1 MARLLKR
8 KRGVG
13 FIAPSGQVLDAGELD
28 RAISYFEARGYRVV
42 CPQPVRRSHQRFAGT
57 DAQRLQALHAML
69 THADVDVVMAVR
81 GGYGLSRLLDQID
94 YAKLAASGKTIV
106 GHSDFTA
113 FNAAAYAQAKLVT
126 WCGPTACFDFGAETV
141 SPFTET
147 HFFAMLEHTSH
158 RVEVPTQNPYRDAWS
173 GRLWGGNLSLIAHLV
188 GTPYLPRING
198 GILFVEDISEH
209 PYRIERMIYQLL
221 HAGVLARQ
229 KVLVLGDFSNYR
241 LGENDNGY
249 DFAEM
254 VAHLR
259 ARLPIPVVTG
269 LPFGHCRDKLT
280 LPFGGWADF
289 EVQKSAFSLTLSHY
303 QAG

>member
-8 KRGVG
+8 KRGIG
-13 FIAPSGQVLDAGELD
+13 FIAPSGQVLNTAELD
-28 RAISYFEARGYRVV
+28 RAVGYFEARGYRVIY
-42 CPQPVRRSHQRFAGT
+42 PQAVRRSHQRFAGT

-69 THADVDVVMAVR
+69 ARTDVDVVMAVR

-94 YAKLAASGKTIV
+94 YTQLAASGKTIV

-113 FNAAAYAQAKLVT
+113 FNAAAYSQAKFTT
-126 WCGPTACFDFGAETV
+126 WCGPTACYDFGAETV
-141 SPFTET
+141 SPFTEA
-147 HFFAMLEHTSH
+147 HFFSLLERTSH
-158 RVEVPTQNPYRDAWS
+158 RVEVQAQNPYRDVWS

-209 PYRIERMIYQLL
+209 PYRVERMIYQLL

-229 KVLVLGDFSNYR
+229 RALILGDFSNYR

-249 DFAEM
+249 DFAAM

-259 ARLPIPVVTG
+259 ARLPIPVITG

-280 LPFGGWADF
+280 LPFGGWATL
-289 EVQKSAFSLTLSHY
+289 EVQKSAFSMALSRY
-303 QAG
+303 QVR

>member
-8 KRGVG
+8 KRGIG
-13 FIAPSGQVLDAGELD
+13 FIAPSGQVLDPGELD
-28 RAISYFEARGYRVV
+28 RAVSYFEARDYRVF
-42 CPQPVRRSHQRFAGT
+42 CPQAVRRSHQRFAGT
-57 DAQRLQALHAML
+57 DAQRLQALHTML
-69 THADVDVVMAVR
+69 ARSEVDVLMAVR

-94 YAKLAASGKTIV
+94 YTQLAASGKTIV

-126 WCGPTACFDFGAETV
+126 WCGPTACYDFGAETV
-141 SPFTET
+141 SPFTEA
-147 HFFAMLEHTSH
+147 HFFALLERPSH
-158 RVEVPTQNPYRDAWS
+158 RVEVEAPNPYRDAWS
-173 GRLWGGNLSLIAHLV
+173 GRLWGGNLSLIAHLA
-188 GTPYLPRING
+188 GTPYLPRIKG

-221 HAGVLARQ
+221 HSGVLARQ
-229 KVLVLGDFSNYR
+229 KALILGDFSNYR

-249 DFAEM
+249 DFAAM

-259 ARLPIPVVTG
+259 ARLPIPVITG

-280 LPFGGWADF
+280 LPFGGWANL
-289 EVQKSAFSLTLSHY
+289 EVQNSAFSFMLSRY
-303 QAG
+303 QVG

>member
-113 FNAAAYAQAKLVT
+113 LNAAAYAQAKLMT

-289 EVQKSAFSLTLSHY
+289 EVQKSSFSLTLSRY
-303 QAG
+303 QVG